1 MKYLPRAPWSS
12 SRAGDLPPGHG
23 PRHRPNAFLDIT
35 RVKQEV
41 GYRPEYTIER
51 ALDKYLDPSRVIIQP
66 LRLHGL
72 KAYRNGDRDELA
84 NAFSINTGGAARQT

>member
-1 MKYLPRAPWSS
+1 MPRAPWSS

-41 GYRPEYTIER
+41 GYRPEYTIEC
-51 ALDKYLDPSRVIIQP
+51 ALEEYLEW
-66 LRLHGL
+66 LRSHPG
-72 KAYRNGDRDELA
+72 
-84 NAFSINTGGAARQT
+84 